1 MTGVAVKTVELRFPF
16 SEIDVNTGLRKTV
29 VALDRA
35 PQLHR
40 IDANRVGEFVE
51 RTSAREITAVDE
63 FSGIAVARIDN
74 TEAVHFEED
83 CITD

>member
-1 MTGVAVKTVELRFPF
+1 
-16 SEIDVNTGLRKTV
+16 
-29 VALDRA
+29 
-35 PQLHR
+35 LHR